1 MMERRQLLAMLVATM
16 AATVPSGSLRAMERV
31 MEELIPEFGLI
42 CHVTVKDGQRADY
55 IRILRQMS
63 RQTGEYGG
71 MNAFE
76 NAQDENGVVTLEF
89 WRDARARE
97 TALQLPKIAPLME
110 KLDRLTQEVL
120 TRTEINIPKS
130 E

>member
-1 MMERRQLLAMLVATM
+1 MERRQLLAMLVATM

-42 CHVTVKDGQRADY
+42 CHVIVKDGQRADY

-110 KLDRLTQEVL
+110 KLDQLTQEVL